1 MHVWLLVYS
10 VEVIICPNGW
20 CFEAGQTGN
29 KRASEALAEKS
40 AQPARASAD
49 KPMTS
54 DVEAVEV
61 AAPGADTF
69 YISHEQVLSWLQFVE
84 SEMKSDVELCFGS

>member
-1 MHVWLLVYS
+1 M
-10 VEVIICPNGW
+10 
-20 CFEAGQTGN
+20 FAG
-29 KRASEALAEKS
+29 KS
-40 AQPARASAD
+40 ALD
-49 KPMTS
+49 KVLIAGTELRKHLLDGDS
-54 DVEAVEV
+54 LVRLDNELCEIKQRYDSLVTRCGDHLVELAG